1 MERITNV
8 SQLNKGD
15 VIVNV
20 KGDVITVL
28 EFREIHPHND
38 AYSVMLNS
46 NQDGAPKFYN
56 KRLEAEEWYLYTSA
70 KQWSEFHQMV
80 IDNLNKEIEHHKER
94 IKKFEGWYGSS
105 NKR

>member
-1 MERITNV
+1 MKRITNV
-8 SQLNKGD
+8 SQLKKGD

-20 KGDVITVL
+20 KGDVITTL

-56 KRLEAEEWYLYTSA
+56 KRLEEEEWYLYTSGN
-70 KQWSEFHQMV
+70 QWSELYQMV
-80 IDNLNKEIEHHKER
+80 IDNLNAKIERYKDR
-94 IKKFEGWYGSS
+94 MKKFEG
-105 NKR
+105 